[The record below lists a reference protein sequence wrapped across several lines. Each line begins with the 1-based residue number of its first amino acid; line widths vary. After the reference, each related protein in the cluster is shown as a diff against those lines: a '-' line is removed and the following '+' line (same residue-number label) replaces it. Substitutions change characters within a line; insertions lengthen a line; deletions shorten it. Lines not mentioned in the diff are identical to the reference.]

1 MLAFGAVLTGF
12 IALLLLFA
20 VGTDTAVSAVIG
32 GIAYIVP
39 NAYFAKYA
47 FRHSAA
53 DSPEM
58 ALRWF
63 YFGEVIKI
71 IATVLVF
78 VLGFLLFSQL
88 NMAVLVL
95 TYMLMLIINLWGNAV
110 LMQD

>member
-1 MLAFGAVLTGF
+1 MLAFEAIFTGF
-12 IALLLLFA
+12 IALLLL
-20 VGTDTAVSAVIG
+20 VIMGTDAAVSAVIG

-53 DSPEM
+53 DSPEL
-58 ALRWF
+58 AVRWF

-78 VLGFLLFSQL
+78 VLGFLLFRQM
-88 NMAVLVL
+88 NVAVLIL
-95 TYMLMLIINLWGNAV
+95 TYMAMLIINLWGNAT
-110 LMQD
+110 LMRD